1 MSFMHW
7 MQRIHRPTARKQ
19 CIDEGYRLGSG
30 DIAYRKRRVS
40 ILYNCA
46 IPIRRGVQV
55 RLSLDFPA
63 LDRSG
68 MPFAFR
74 PGIGPGRILGV
85 RCCHSLEFGQDR
97 HFLKVPGAEA
107 RPVDACRCGAG
118 ALDAD
123 SPATRAA
130 M

>member
-1 MSFMHW
+1 MV
-7 MQRIHRPTARKQ
+7 RIRFPPAASLQTF
-19 CIDEGYRLGSG
+19 G
-30 DIAYRKRRVS
+30 
-40 ILYNCA
+40 
-46 IPIRRGVQV
+46 
-55 RLSLDFPA
+55 LSLP
-63 LDRSG
+63 
-68 MPFAFR
+68 
-74 PGIGPGRILGV
+74 ILGV

-97 HFLKVPGAEA
+97 HFLRVPGAEA